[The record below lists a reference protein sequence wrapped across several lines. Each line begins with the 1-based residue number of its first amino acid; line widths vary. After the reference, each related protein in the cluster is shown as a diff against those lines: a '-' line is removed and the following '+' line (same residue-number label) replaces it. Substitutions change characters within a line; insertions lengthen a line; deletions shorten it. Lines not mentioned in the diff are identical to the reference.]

1 VNLSS
6 KIFLVQLLFYH
17 LLVAGTTGKIKG
29 TIINSETNEPI
40 IGANVFLEETI
51 FGSVSDENG
60 QYFILNVPPGS
71 YTIRV
76 SYIGYTP
83 ERVINVLV
91 YSDRTTRKDFI
102 LKTLVLEGDEITVEA
117 ERSLIEKDRTNSASY
132 TSSSEIEMM
141 AVQEVEDIIQLQ
153 AGVVKDAGGKL
164 HMRGGRHG
172 EISYLID
179 GITVSDQFR
188 GGAAVDV
195 QNNWIQELQVI
206 SGSFNAEYGQ
216 AQSGVI
222 NVVTKEGSDDFGGS
236 VSIST
241 GSHVSNNNDIFYNIN
256 NSKIKEIDINTDFD
270 GPIPFINRGSYL
282 FSIRNYNSEGWL
294 YGINRFK
301 PEDTVPIQEFIQF
314 AQNNMT
320 DEERLIG
327 IKIPDSLQTG
337 DNSYVPLNNVQKL
350 SYFGKISFY
359 PMKKLKFSYSMIYN
373 SQNGKSYSNY
383 RRYSPQGV
391 ANNYINNYNH
401 IFKINHMLSNKT
413 FYTVSYSSYH
423 KKSEKKLYENPL
435 DNRYQGTPFST
446 NGFAFGGTDNSRS
459 DVSNKSNT
467 LKVDFSSQID
477 YFNQIKMGIEYK
489 WHELN
494 YYSLSTVT
502 SGPVSQIPVLSI
514 PEVNTSLQN
523 TYQKTPFEASVY
535 IQDKMEFNEFIINA
549 GLRYD
554 YWDSRS
560 VIPSDPRATTKP
572 DDGIRLDTDFNPS
585 EAMTQLS
592 PRFGMA
598 YSFSD
603 NGVVHASYGHF
614 FQIPKLSYIF
624 SNSEFEVELGG
635 LQTVMGNAN
644 LKPEKT
650 VTFELGLQQELNN
663 LVAINLAIYNKT
675 IRNLLSQEI
684 ISTYDEKV
692 YARYINRDY
701 GNVRG
706 ITASLEKKSSLLSWG
721 VDYTYQI
728 AKGNASDPNAVFVDF
743 QSNPPKESEKQVV
756 PLDWDQRHTINTITS
771 FSLPTKWNISV
782 VGKFSTGQ
790 PYTPT
795 NPGSQLTT
803 QFENSSVKPETYT
816 IDLNINKL
824 FSIRK
829 TKFQVYTKIFNL
841 FDRINQV
848 SVYSSTGSAENP
860 YRSYVENELLN
871 LNPNLSIQEINLR
884 PNYYGEPRKIII
896 GIKTKI

>member
-320 DEERLIG
+320 DEEG
-327 IKIPDSLQTG
+327 
-337 DNSYVPLNNVQKL
+337 
-350 SYFGKISFY
+350 
-359 PMKKLKFSYSMIYN
+359 
-373 SQNGKSYSNY
+373 
-383 RRYSPQGV
+383 
-391 ANNYINNYNH
+391 
-401 IFKINHMLSNKT
+401 
-413 FYTVSYSSYH
+413 
-423 KKSEKKLYENPL
+423 
-435 DNRYQGTPFST
+435 
-446 NGFAFGGTDNSRS
+446 
-459 DVSNKSNT
+459 
-467 LKVDFSSQID
+467 
-477 YFNQIKMGIEYK
+477 
-489 WHELN
+489 
-494 YYSLSTVT
+494 
-502 SGPVSQIPVLSI
+502 
-514 PEVNTSLQN
+514 
-523 TYQKTPFEASVY
+523 
-535 IQDKMEFNEFIINA
+535 
-549 GLRYD
+549 
-554 YWDSRS
+554 
-560 VIPSDPRATTKP
+560 
-572 DDGIRLDTDFNPS
+572 
-585 EAMTQLS
+585 
-592 PRFGMA
+592 
-598 YSFSD
+598 
-603 NGVVHASYGHF
+603 
-614 FQIPKLSYIF
+614 
-624 SNSEFEVELGG
+624 
-635 LQTVMGNAN
+635 
-644 LKPEKT
+644 
-650 VTFELGLQQELNN
+650 
-663 LVAINLAIYNKT
+663 
-675 IRNLLSQEI
+675 
-684 ISTYDEKV
+684 
-692 YARYINRDY
+692 
-701 GNVRG
+701 
-706 ITASLEKKSSLLSWG
+706 
-721 VDYTYQI
+721 
-728 AKGNASDPNAVFVDF
+728 
-743 QSNPPKESEKQVV
+743 
-756 PLDWDQRHTINTITS
+756 
-771 FSLPTKWNISV
+771 
-782 VGKFSTGQ
+782 
-790 PYTPT
+790 
-795 NPGSQLTT
+795 
-803 QFENSSVKPETYT
+803 
-816 IDLNINKL
+816 
-824 FSIRK
+824 
-829 TKFQVYTKIFNL
+829 
-841 FDRINQV
+841 
-848 SVYSSTGSAENP
+848 
-860 YRSYVENELLN
+860 
-871 LNPNLSIQEINLR
+871 
-884 PNYYGEPRKIII
+884 
-896 GIKTKI
+896 